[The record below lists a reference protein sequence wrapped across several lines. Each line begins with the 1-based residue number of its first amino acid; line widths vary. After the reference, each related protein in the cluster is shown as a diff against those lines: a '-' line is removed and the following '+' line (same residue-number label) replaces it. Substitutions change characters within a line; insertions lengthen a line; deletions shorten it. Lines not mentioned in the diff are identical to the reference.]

1 MDAPTTQVSTHSRPK
16 AAADALP
23 QNKEIYPGFNTQPPE
38 GGWSDVEIL
47 ESIFS
52 VSTHSRPKAAGCK
65 CARAKSITK
74 SFQHTAARRR
84 LPITTTCCGWLSSF
98 NTQPPEGG
106 WDIEYCRVE
115 GTMVS
120 THSRPKAAGPPTVRA
135 ACMSLFQHTAARRR
149 LLAAYTPC
157 LFRTGLFQHTAAR
170 RRLIPS
176 QRLHQPHRGFNT
188 QPPEGGWIGLRRE
201 VDFRDGFNTQPP
213 EGGWRMR
220 GLGQSPKSLFQH
232 TAARRRLGFQIRSE
246 VFRYGFNTQPPEGGW
261 AAFTLNLPCQ
271 TVSTHSRPKAAG
283 RSTSMPVSGR
293 GCFNTQPPEGGWV
306 AVEQTA
312 RILSVSTHSRPKAA
326 GLERLGVR
334 GVPKVSTHSRPKA
347 AGDGIGRQAVSG
359 EVSTHSRPKAA
370 GQTNI
375 AGMRPN
381 L

>member
-1 MDAPTTQVSTHSRPK
+1 MVSTHSRPK
-16 AAADALP
+16 AAGPPTVRAACMSLFQHTAARRRLLAAYTPCLFRTGLFQHTAARRRLIPSQRLHQPHRGFNTQPPEGGWIGLRREVDFRD
-23 QNKEIYPGFNTQPPE
+23 GFNTQPPE

-149 LLAAYTPC
+149 LGLSDWVYGV
-157 LFRTGLFQHTAAR
+157 FRKFQHTAAR
-170 RRLIPS
+170 RRLEMVS
-176 QRLHQPHRGFNT
+176 GDKRYR
-188 QPPEGGWIGLRRE
+188 
-201 VDFRDGFNTQPP
+201 V
-213 EGGWRMR
+213 
-220 GLGQSPKSLFQH
+220 KFQH
-232 TAARRRLGFQIRSE
+232 TVARRRLGKR
-246 VFRYGFNTQPPEGGW
+246 
-261 AAFTLNLPCQ
+261 TLREC
-271 TVSTHSRPKAAG
+271 
-283 RSTSMPVSGR
+283 
-293 GCFNTQPPEGGWV
+293 
-306 AVEQTA
+306 A
-312 RILSVSTHSRPKAA
+312 RTC
-326 GLERLGVR
+326 
-334 GVPKVSTHSRPKA
+334 
-347 AGDGIGRQAVSG
+347 

-370 GQTNI
+370 GSSIKLVLSGYAVSTHSRPKA
-375 AGMRPN
+375 AGFSKRHLLFKAWGFNTQPPEGGW
-381 L
+381 LCPK